1 MKSYDFEEATRHFR
15 HKVAFTTG
23 THEVLGMIDR
33 GRDIVIGDVRMP
45 ADWRK
50 GHSPGAFNLPYGHWD
65 SAKGLAKDTLNVLYC
80 YSQTCHLA
88 AEAAVRLL
96 TQGYPVVEME
106 GGFATWEAAGY
117 PIERAET
124 DTSSPRRDLQEPAHA
139 T

>member
-1 MKSYDFEEATRHFR
+1 MKSYDFEEAARQFR

-23 THEVLGMIDR
+23 THEVLGLIERDR
-33 GRDIVIGDVRMP
+33 DVVIVDVRMP

-50 GHSPGAFNLPYGHWD
+50 GHIPGAVNLPNGQWD
-65 SAKGLAKDTLNVLYC
+65 RPKGLAKDKLNVLYC

-88 AEAAVRLL
+88 AQAAVRLL
-96 TQGYPVVEME
+96 AQGYPVMEME

-117 PIERAET
+117 PLESAET
-124 DTSSPRRDLQEPAHA
+124 DSSPRRDVQEPAPA